1 MTYRSAVDWWFYVV
15 VFGVA
20 IATIPTMV
28 PLFAS
33 GQPIQVLIAVFTLLL
48 ACGLPLWLLASTYY
62 RIDASAL
69 IVRSGPFRWTV
80 PLSEIRSVRPS
91 RSLLS
96 SPALSLDRIRIDYGR
111 GRSLMVSPRDREGF
125 LAAIQRRMS
134 PDSARPS
141 GVTSTPG

>member
-33 GQPIQVLIAVFTLLL
+33 GQPVRVLTAVVILLL

-62 RIDASAL
+62 RIEASAL

-91 RSLLS
+91 RSLMS
-96 SPALSLDRIRIDYGR
+96 SPALSLDRVRIDYGR
-111 GRSLMVSPRDREGF
+111 GRSLLVSPRDREGF
-125 LAAIQRRMS
+125 IATIQRRMS
-134 PDSARPS
+134 TSGALPS
-141 GVTSTPG
+141 DVCAAPG

>member
-33 GQPIQVLIAVFTLLL
+33 GQPVQVLIAVFTLLL

-62 RIDASAL
+62 RIDAAAL

-111 GRSLMVSPRDREGF
+111 GRSLMVSPSDRDGF
-125 LAAIQRRMS
+125 LRALQQRTGAAPAASSR
-134 PDSARPS
+134 
-141 GVTSTPG
+141 

>member
-33 GQPIQVLIAVFTLLL
+33 GQPVHVLTAVFILLV
-48 ACGLPLWLLASTYY
+48 ACVLPLWLLASTYY
-62 RIDASAL
+62 RIEASAL

-80 PLSEIRSVRPS
+80 PLDEIRSVRPS
-91 RSLLS
+91 RSLWS
-96 SPALSLDRIRIDYGR
+96 SPALSLDRIQIDYGR
-111 GRSLMVSPRDREGF
+111 GRSLLVSPRDRDGF
-125 LAAIQRRMS
+125 LAAIQRRIGAGS
-134 PDSARPS
+134 STPPAASAR
-141 GVTSTPG
+141 